1 MIYINLKT
9 STLRSAEYIGS
20 EPTARATW
28 LNLLCYC
35 CEQEN
40 GGTIADCVSWK
51 DRQWQQTCGVTLSE
65 VQEKSPLW
73 QWSDDHLSVFFYP
86 LDKQT
91 EVQAK
96 REAGRRGGQRSG
108 QSRREALS
116 EAQIQASG
124 EAQLQAELGE
134 VLERKGKERNEIE
147 KEKKVKTK
155 VAELSA
161 TSDKDWLEELAKNP
175 AYSSIN
181 ILVELGKMQAWCAI
195 NGRQASR
202 RRFINWLNRA
212 EKPIASN
219 GIAPATGRKPASA
232 WELRQ
237 AIDAVKQQVSRIQG
251 DPSNKTAL
259 DSHTPWERKLKPEA
273 AEQLKQLKQREQELH
288 TQLAMLGKEHTPLVR
303 L

>member
-1 MIYINLKT
+1 MIYLNLRT
-9 STLRSAEYIGS
+9 SILRAPEYIGS

-40 GGTIADCVSWK
+40 GGVIQDAALWK
-51 DRQWQQTCGVTLSE
+51 DRQWQQTCGVLLSE
-65 VQEKSPLW
+65 VKDDSQLW
-73 QWSDDHLSVFFYP
+73 SWSGQHLSVLFYP
-86 LDKQT
+86 LDK
-91 EVQAK
+91 EAEIQAK
-96 REAGRRGGQRSG
+96 REAGRRGGQRSAETKRQAG
-108 QSRREALS
+108 A
-116 EAQIQASG
+116 EAQV
-124 EAQLQAELGE
+124 QAELGAE
-134 VLERKGKERNEIE
+134 LEGERQRNGMEGNGMENKKRKGR
-147 KEKKVKTK
+147 VK
-155 VAELSA
+155 VAEVSA
-161 TSDKDWLEELAKNP
+161 TSDEDWLKELAQNP
-175 AYSSIN
+175 AYSALN
-181 ILVELGKMQAWCAI
+181 IPVELGKMQAWCAT
-195 NGRQASR
+195 NNRKASR
-202 RRFINWLNRA
+202 KRFVNWLNRA
-212 EKPIASN
+212 EKPITSN
-219 GIAPATGRKPASA
+219 GIAPAQGRKPASA

>member
-40 GGTIADCVSWK
+40 GGMIVDCVAWK

-65 VQEKSPLW
+65 VQEKSALW
-73 QWSDDHLSVFFYP
+73 QWNDDHLSVLFYP

-116 EAQIQASG
+116 EAQPEASG
-124 EAQLQAELGE
+124 EAQLQAELQG
-134 VLERKGKERNEIE
+134 VLERKGKERNGIE

-161 TSDKDWLEELAKNP
+161 TSDKDWLEDLANNP

-181 ILVELGKMQAWCAI
+181 ILVELGKMQAWCAT

-212 EKPIASN
+212 EKPITSN
-219 GIAPATGRKPASA
+219 GIAPAQGRKPASA

-237 AIDAVKQQVSRIQG
+237 AIDAVKQQISRIQS
-251 DPSNKTAL
+251 DPSNKTSVTS
-259 DSHTPWERKLKPEA
+259 DTPWDRKMKPEA
-273 AEQLKQLKQREQELH
+273 AEQIKQLKHRQAELQ
-288 TQLAMLGKEHTPLVR
+288 TQLAMIGKG
-303 L
+303 

>member
-1 MIYINLKT
+1 MIYLNLKT
-9 STLRSAEYIGS
+9 STLRSPEYIGS

-40 GGTIADCVSWK
+40 GGIIADCGTWK

-65 VQEKSPLW
+65 VKEGSALW
-73 QWSDDHLSVFFYP
+73 KWSDDHLAVFFYP
-86 LDKQT
+86 LDKQA

-108 QSRREALS
+108 KSRREAS
-116 EAQIQASG
+116 QEAQSEASG
-124 EAQLQAELGE
+124 EAELQAELQG
-134 VLERKGKERNEIE
+134 VLERKGKERNGMERE
-147 KEKKVKTK
+147 RKVKAR
-155 VAELSA
+155 VAEVSA
-161 TSDKDWLEELAKNP
+161 TSDKDWLEELASNP

-181 ILVELGKMQAWCAI
+181 IPVELGKMQAWCAT

-219 GIAPATGRKPASA
+219 GTAPLQGRKPATA

-251 DPSNKTAL
+251 DPSNKTAI
-259 DSHTPWERKLKPEA
+259 DTHTPWDRKLKPEA